1 MKTPKI
7 NIGKLLSQI
16 DSFGDDSKRLAVAVT
31 NMTADSI
38 VTNAKQKAPVNYG
51 QLRQSIGSTKATI
64 QTNRS
69 LIFANTPYAA
79 YVEFGTGGKVSIPK
93 GFEQLAGQ
101 FKGRGGGSF
110 DSFLDNIRDWCRKKG
125 IDEKLAYIIA
135 INILKNGIQ
144 PQPYLIPSYLLG
156 VNEYAEKLQKVLEK
170 EAKKY
175 NAKK

>member
-93 GFEQLAGQ
+93 GFEQLAAQ
-101 FKGRGGGSF
+101 FRG
-110 DSFLDNIRDWCRKKG
+110 KG
-125 IDEKLAYIIA
+125 IRQVNLR
-135 INILKNGIQ
+135 

-156 VNEYAEKLQKVLEK
+156 VNEYVEKLQKVLEK

>member
-38 VTNAKQKAPVNYG
+38 VTNAKQKAPVDLG
-51 QLRQSIGSTKATI
+51 QLRQSIGNTKATI

-79 YVEFGTGGKVSIPK
+79 YVEFGTGCKVSIPK
-93 GFEQLAGQ
+93 GFEQLAAQ
-101 FKGRGGGSF
+101 FRG
-110 DSFLDNIRDWCRKKG
+110 KG
-125 IDEKLAYIIA
+125 IRQVNLR
-135 INILKNGIQ
+135 

-156 VNEYAEKLQKVLEK
+156 LNEYGEKLQKVLEK

>member
-7 NIGKLLSQI
+7 NIGRLLSQI

-38 VTNAKQKAPVNYG
+38 VTNAKQKAPVDLG
-51 QLRQSIGSTKATI
+51 QLRQSIGNTKATI

-93 GFEQLAGQ
+93 GFEQLAAQ
-101 FKGRGGGSF
+101 FRG
-110 DSFLDNIRDWCRKKG
+110 KG
-125 IDEKLAYIIA
+125 IRQVNLR
-135 INILKNGIQ
+135 

-156 VNEYAEKLQKVLEK
+156 VNEYVEKLQKVLEK

>member
-38 VTNAKQKAPVNYG
+38 VTNAKQKAPVDLG
-51 QLRQSIGSTKATI
+51 QLRQSIGNTKATI

-93 GFEQLAGQ
+93 GFEQLAAQ
-101 FKGRGGGSF
+101 FRG
-110 DSFLDNIRDWCRKKG
+110 KG
-125 IDEKLAYIIA
+125 IRQVNLR
-135 INILKNGIQ
+135 

-156 VNEYAEKLQKVLEK
+156 VNEYVEKLQKVLEK

>member
-38 VTNAKQKAPVNYG
+38 VTNAKQKAPVDLG
-51 QLRQSIGSTKATI
+51 QLRQSIGNTKATI
-64 QTNRS
+64 QINRS

-93 GFEQLAGQ
+93 GFEQLAAQ
-101 FKGRGGGSF
+101 FRG
-110 DSFLDNIRDWCRKKG
+110 KG
-125 IDEKLAYIIA
+125 IRQVNLR
-135 INILKNGIQ
+135 

-156 VNEYAEKLQKVLEK
+156 VNEYGEKLQKVLEK